1 MATNANFDSGN
12 FFNRLPPLILG
23 MFFDGTPL
31 WFLLVSS
38 YKVFE
43 WVPRMKQKRRIALL
57 SDNSDLAETLQLD
70 LEEEGY
76 DVLHLAGLKE
86 DLKEIRD
93 RGVDLLILDLDAP
106 VWRVEFIKEVKRT
119 SPILPVILLSSFEE
133 NLVRFFFNEIEVAK
147 TFIKPFELE
156 EFSNS
161 IRSILGYRM

>member
-1 MATNANFDSGN
+1 MSRKKT
-12 FFNRLPPLILG
+12 
-23 MFFDGTPL
+23 
-31 WFLLVSS
+31 
-38 YKVFE
+38 
-43 WVPRMKQKRRIALL
+43 IALL
-57 SDNSDLAETLQLD
+57 GDNSELAETLQLD

-93 RGVDLLILDLDAP
+93 KGVDLLILDLDAP

-119 SPILPVILLSSFEE
+119 RPVLPIILLSSFEE
-133 NLVRFFFNEIEVAK
+133 NLVRFFFSEIEVAK

-161 IRSILGYRM
+161 IKSILDSRTRPGPIRGEKNLAS